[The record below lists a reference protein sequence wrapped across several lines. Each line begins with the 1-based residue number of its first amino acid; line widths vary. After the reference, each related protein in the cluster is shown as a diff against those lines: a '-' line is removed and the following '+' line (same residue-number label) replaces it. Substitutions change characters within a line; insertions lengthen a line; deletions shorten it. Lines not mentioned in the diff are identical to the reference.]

1 MAALGPEDT
10 LEVGSVVRIEGRG
23 KRFRVVGFELP
34 NQEAVTL
41 EGMDADPSERFTVYK
56 WRLTR

>member
-1 MAALGPEDT
+1 MSDM
-10 LEVGSVVRIEGRG
+10 LEVGNVVRIEGRG
-23 KRFRVVGFELP
+23 KRYRVVGFELP